1 LNEAF
6 ILDSAMYE
14 QLRTSH
20 PANSMVMKK
29 NLRGQDFD
37 RWHPSWAGY
46 WMIVIPSSEN
56 HDWPWSNGGDQA
68 EPIFAQTYPAIHEH
82 IARFK
87 EPLMKRQ
94 DKGRYWWELRS
105 CSYWDEFA
113 KPKIMYQEIT
123 WRPSWT
129 FVEDGAVCNNTAYFL
144 PTDDLWVLGV
154 VNSPIAWWYAWR
166 AAQHGKDEALRYF
179 KDFVRDFP
187 IPSPSAEQRVSAE
200 SHVRRLIAI
209 QKSQHDTARTL
220 LDWLKVEHAIEK
232 PTQRLQGFVDLD
244 SDGFVAEIKKIR
256 GRKNPLS
263 AAAVKH
269 LRDEF
274 ARSVEPAQAL
284 AREAVEA
291 EHAVSDLVNAAYGLT
306 PAEIDL
312 MWATAPPRMPITRRA

>member
-1 LNEAF
+1 
-6 ILDSAMYE
+6 
-14 QLRTSH
+14 
-20 PANSMVMKK
+20 
-29 NLRGQDFD
+29 
-37 RWHPSWAGY
+37 
-46 WMIVIPSSEN
+46 
-56 HDWPWSNGGDQA
+56 
-68 EPIFAQTYPAIHEH
+68 
-82 IARFK
+82 
-87 EPLMKRQ
+87 MKRQ
-94 DKGRYWWELRS
+94 DQGRFWWELRS
-105 CSYWDEFA
+105 CAYWNAFKE
-113 KPKIMYQEIT
+113 PKIMYQEIT
-123 WRPSWT
+123 WRLSWA
-129 FVEDGAVCNNTAYFL
+129 FDDSGAVCNNTAYFL
-144 PTDDLWVLGV
+144 PSSDLWILAV

-166 AAQHGKDEALRYF
+166 TAVHGKDEALRYL

-244 SDGFVAEIKKIR
+244 SDGFVTEIKKIR